1 LNYAIYRSA
10 NRFSILCF
18 IVAAPKERP
27 PVTQKRLLSVD
38 DDAHILSIIQAVAV
52 DLGFWVEALSES
64 ARFMTTYN
72 RVKPDII
79 TLDVM
84 MPDMDGI
91 EIIQWLNDIESTA
104 SVIIVSGGARM
115 YMKLGEKLALARGSL
130 RTTLLTKP
138 FTIDDLRK
146 VLIEAL

>member
-1 LNYAIYRSA
+1 
-10 NRFSILCF
+10 
-18 IVAAPKERP
+18 
-27 PVTQKRLLSVD
+27 VTPKRLLSVD

-52 DLGFWVEALSES
+52 DLGFSVEALSES

-72 RVKPDII
+72 RVKPDVI

-91 EIIQWLNDIESTA
+91 EIIQWLSDIESTA
-104 SVIIVSGGARM
+104 RVIIVSGGARM
-115 YMKLGEKLALARGSL
+115 MKLGEKLARARGSL

-138 FTIDDLRK
+138 FAIDELRA
-146 VLIEAL
+146 ALVGAR

>member
-1 LNYAIYRSA
+1 M
-10 NRFSILCF
+10 LCWAF
-18 IVAAPKERP
+18 VRRTSMTER
-27 PVTQKRLLSVD
+27 RLLSVD
-38 DDAHILSIIQAVAV
+38 DDTYILAIIRGVAV
-52 DLGFWVEALSES
+52 DLGFSVEILSES

-104 SVIIVSGGARM
+104 RVIILSGGARM
-115 YMKLGEKLALARGSL
+115 YMRLGQK
-130 RTTLLTKP
+130 
-138 FTIDDLRK
+138 
-146 VLIEAL
+146 